1 MAIRKLTGVLLLT
14 ASMGV
19 IAAEPA
25 DDAVISDPFEGLN
38 RAVFVFNDALDTYAL
53 RPIALGYR
61 YITPDFVETGVS
73 NFFDNLAD
81 VSNVLNNGLQGKF
94 ADAGTDLSR
103 LVFNTTIGLLGLFD
117 VATEMGLAQH
127 DEDFGQTLGVWG
139 VSSGPYLMLPL
150 LGPST
155 VRDTAGLVVDYTTD
169 PVNWLDDQGDKN
181 AASLVRIVDGRSRLL
196 ASESLISGDKYSFIR
211 DAYLQRREFA
221 ISDGEIT
228 DFDDS
233 NF

>member
-14 ASMGV
+14 VSMGA
-19 IAAEPA
+19 IAADQA
-25 DDAVISDPFEGLN
+25 DDVVTSDPFEGLN
-38 RAVFVFNDALDTYAL
+38 RAVFAFNDVLDTYAL
-53 RPIALGYR
+53 RPVALGYH
-61 YITPDFVETGVS
+61 YITPDFMEAGVG
-73 NFFDNLAD
+73 NFFDNLGE

-94 ADAGTDLSR
+94 TDAGGALSR
-103 LVFNTTIGLLGLFD
+103 LALNTTIGLLGLFD
-117 VATEMGLAQH
+117 VATEMGLEQH

-155 VRDTAGLVVDYTTD
+155 VRDTAGLVVDYAAD

-181 AASLVRIVDGRSRLL
+181 AASIIRVVDARSRLL

-211 DAYLQRREFA
+211 DAYMQRREFS

>member
-1 MAIRKLTGVLLLT
+1 MAIRKLTGALLLT
-14 ASMGV
+14 ASMGAM
-19 IAAEPA
+19 AAESA
-25 DDAVISDPFEGLN
+25 DGVVTSDPFEGLN
-38 RAVFVFNDALDTYAL
+38 RAVFAFNDTLDTYAL
-53 RPIALGYR
+53 RPIAQGYQ
-61 YITPDFVETGVS
+61 YVAPDFVEAGVS
-73 NFFDNLAD
+73 NFFDNLGE
-81 VSNVLNNGLQGKF
+81 VSNVVNNSLQGKL
-94 ADAGTDLSR
+94 ADAGIVLSR
-103 LVFNTTIGLLGLFD
+103 LVLNTTIGLLGLFD
-117 VATEMGLAQH
+117 VATEMGLEQH
-127 DEDFGQTLGVWG
+127 DEDFGQTLGAWG

-181 AASLVRIVDGRSRLL
+181 AASLVRIVDTRSRLL

-211 DAYLQRREFA
+211 DAYMQRREFS

>member
-1 MAIRKLTGVLLLT
+1 MAIRTLTGALLLT
-14 ASMGV
+14 ASMGAV
-19 IAAEPA
+19 AAEQA
-25 DDAVISDPFEGLN
+25 DVVTNDPFEGLN

-53 RPIALGYR
+53 RPVALGYR
-61 YITPDFVETGVS
+61 YITPDFMEAGVS
-73 NFFDNLAD
+73 NFFDNLGE
-81 VSNVLNNGLQGKF
+81 VSNVLNNSLQGKF
-94 ADAGTDLSR
+94 ADAGTDFSR
-103 LVFNTTIGLLGLFD
+103 LALNTTIGLLGLFD
-117 VATEMGLAQH
+117 VATEMGLEQH
-127 DEDFGQTLGVWG
+127 DEDFGQTLGAWG

-181 AASLVRIVDGRSRLL
+181 AASLVRIVDTRSRLL

-211 DAYLQRREFA
+211 DAYMQRREFS